1 MLEISTAIGVIVY
14 LFYIEELVLSLISM
28 IIFGKLILFH
38 FIMDYFDK
46 QNYNQSKINPLI

>member
-1 MLEISTAIGVIVY
+1 MNLLNQLLRIIVY